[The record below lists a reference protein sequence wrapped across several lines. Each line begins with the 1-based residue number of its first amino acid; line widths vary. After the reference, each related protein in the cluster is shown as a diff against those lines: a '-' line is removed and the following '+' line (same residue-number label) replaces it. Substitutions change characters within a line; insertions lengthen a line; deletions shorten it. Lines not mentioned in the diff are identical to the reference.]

1 MDPYRKLAEQ
11 LKGIAPKTTSPILQ
25 GVVKAVD
32 GNICTVTID
41 DIDLTDVRLR
51 ATTTDNTNQMLIV
64 PKIGSVVILGSLS
77 GDLNELVVLSCDEVE
92 SITLNGGAL
101 GGLIKI
107 NELKTQLDKMTA
119 RIDGIISAIN
129 NGVATP
135 GTDGGA
141 ALLTTIKAG
150 LATITNKEA
159 FTAIEDEKIKH

>member
-1 MDPYRKLAEQ
+1 MDPYRKLAEK
-11 LKGIAPKTTSPILQ
+11 LKGMVPIAISPILQ
-25 GVVKAVD
+25 GIVKSVN
-32 GNICTVTID
+32 GNTCTVTID
-41 DIDLTDVRLR
+41 DIDLSDVRLR
-51 ATTTDNTNQMLIV
+51 ASTTNISNQMLIV
-64 PKIGSVVILGSLS
+64 PKVGSIVILGSLS
-77 GDLNELVVLSCDEVE
+77 GDLNELVVLSCDEIE
-92 SITLNGGAL
+92 SITINGGAL

-141 ALLTTIKAG
+141 ALLTTIKTG

-159 FTAIEDEKIKH
+159 FTAIEDTKIKH